1 MNDNTDLAVKLFV
14 YLPLMKD
21 SEFFGQNLRFSL
33 KHIHAFI
40 KKKKKSEKSPNFHNL
55 KKNFK

>member
-14 YLPLMKD
+14 YFPLKKD

-40 KKKKKSEKSPNFHNL
+40 KKKKSEKSPNFHNL
-55 KKNFK
+55 KKNSK